1 MNLSAVL
8 VIVFLRVIVMA
19 AGRESASVGKYGV
32 EHLSG
37 NYKGICFKWIDDNA
51 CDKICLDES
60 SDNFNGFC
68 SNFQCW
74 CLGTCT
80 SETESAE
87 PVASAPVRQ

>member
-1 MNLSAVL
+1 MFVMLDMNHA
-8 VIVFLRVIVMA
+8 
-19 AGRESASVGKYGV
+19 ESASVGKYCV